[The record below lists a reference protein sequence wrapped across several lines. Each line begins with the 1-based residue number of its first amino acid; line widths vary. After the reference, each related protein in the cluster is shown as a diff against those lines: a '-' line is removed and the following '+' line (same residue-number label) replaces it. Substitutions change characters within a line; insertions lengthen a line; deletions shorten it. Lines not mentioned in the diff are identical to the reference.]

1 MLREGALGR
10 ERHMQRILRTS
21 ISLPF
26 AGLVTVSLA
35 FFMAYMIS
43 VEGEFRP
50 DTPDLVVELFPQ
62 VDPIDPTPPIPL
74 VPVQPVNPPPPIPI
88 IPVQTSQLPGVDYIV
103 MTNMVPP
110 IEVSGIDG
118 GDVNFN
124 RSDRDVQPLV
134 RIPPAYP
141 TREAERGIEGNC
153 LLQFDVTTLGSPMNI
168 QVLECGSS
176 GFARESVRAVE
187 RWRYN
192 PRVRDGVP
200 QMYRGVQTRLEFNLA
215 D

>member
-1 MLREGALGR
+1 
-10 ERHMQRILRTS
+10 MQRILRTS

-26 AGLVTVSLA
+26 AGLVTASLA
-35 FFMAYMIS
+35 FFMTYMIS

-62 VDPIDPTPPIPL
+62 VDPIDPTPPITL
-74 VPVQPVNPPPPIPI
+74 VPVQPVSPPPPLPT
-88 IPVQTSQLPGVDYIV
+88 IPVQISQLPGTDLTISIGGMPAV
-103 MTNMVPP
+103 
-110 IEVSGIDG
+110 EVSGIG
-118 GDVNFN
+118 GDLTSFN
-124 RSDRDVQPLV
+124 TSDRHVQPLV

-141 TREAERGIEGNC
+141 TREAERGMEGDC
-153 LLQFDVTTLGSPMNI
+153 VLQFDVTTLGAPVNI
-168 QVLECGSS
+168 QVLECASS

-192 PRVRDGVP
+192 PRVRNGVP
-200 QMYRGVQTRLEFNLA
+200 EMYRGVQTRLEFNLA